1 MYWRYVRRRV
11 DLCSAPAF
19 VIVDL
24 TLPQL
29 QGPVGAASTRELV
42 AAFGES
48 HAINAIKLRRVL
60 PSGST
65 YIKLRTD
72 THRKTLQV
80 PLNHESE
87 CEGGRLFVREP
98 ADVADG
104 GALPTRWLHH
114 HPRRLICA
122 LVKGAHAIACFFSPI
137 HCGSPN

>member
-60 PSGST
+60 PSGHT
-65 YIKLRTD
+65 YIKLHTD

-87 CEGGRLFVREP
+87 YEGGRLVFVNEQTLRLEAP
-98 ADVADG
+98 C
-104 GALPTRWLHH
+104 
-114 HPRRLICA
+114 RRAGSITIHDNSIVHGVTPLI
-122 LVKGAHAIACFFSPI
+122 KGARYSLFLLC
-137 HCGSPN
+137 